1 MMTTALYINY
11 TKNNDAPHF
20 VVVSPYAFKNFSAG
34 GDLFGFDIS
43 SAVKDAIKADKKEKY
58 DPMTGPSFA
67 WTLKNSMN
75 AMTQH
80 TSVSNY
86 WRKAYNTRNETFTA
100 YVDHLLVN
108 AKNSV
113 DVLDTTVSINI
124 SQLIKDMKVDFRPK
138 IGFEP
143 GNWKTFKHNFV
154 TIQKEWTP
162 F

>member
-1 MMTTALYINY
+1 MTKALYINY

-20 VVVSPYAFKNFSAG
+20 VVVSPYALKNFSTG

-43 SAVKDAIKADKKEKY
+43 SAVKESIKIDKSNGLEA
-58 DPMTGPSFA
+58 MTGPSFA
-67 WTLKNSMN
+67 WTLKNSMA
-75 AMTQH
+75 AMNQH
-80 TSVSNY
+80 TFVSNG
-86 WRKAYNTRNETFTA
+86 WRKAYNTRNESFTA

-113 DVLDTTVSINI
+113 DVIDTTVSINI
-124 SQLIKDMKVDFRPK
+124 QQLIKDMKVDFRPK

-143 GNWKTFKHNFV
+143 GNWKTFKNSFV
-154 TIQKEWTP
+154 TINKEWSP